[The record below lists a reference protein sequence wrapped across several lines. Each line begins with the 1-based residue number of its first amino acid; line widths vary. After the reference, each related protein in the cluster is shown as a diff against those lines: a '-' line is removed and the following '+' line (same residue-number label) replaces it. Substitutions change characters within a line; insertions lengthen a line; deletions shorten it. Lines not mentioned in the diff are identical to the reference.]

1 MPQIR
6 TPRHRILTLSGV
18 DRHTNLEELIA
29 ILREYPWVE
38 VGLLVSDTS
47 TASRYWN
54 FAEVGRVVD
63 ELWGGLL
70 EGCPDE
76 KVTYA
81 AGPQIA
87 IHVCGG
93 AARQNLLGGGGAA
106 DLCRRLDRIQVNGAV
121 DDDTIEQLLNMWPG
135 TKIITQVK
143 ITDHDLQLPV
153 VRSHVRRSY
162 LVDASGGRGIL
173 PTRWRAPK
181 LDVDPR
187 QAIFTSNV
195 GFAGGLGP
203 MNLREQ
209 LPLIMEQA
217 YHGWWIDMETSLRT
231 DPGPEGRFSLGLA
244 QLAIDCVEKTLDRA
258 LDWRFTLP

>member
-1 MPQIR
+1 MSQTR
-6 TPRHRILTLSGV
+6 QPRHRILTLSGV

-54 FAEVGRVVD
+54 FAEVADVVS
-63 ELWGGLL
+63 ELWSGLQDKERL
-70 EGCPDE
+70 A
-76 KVTYA
+76 V
-81 AGPQIA
+81 GPQVA
-87 IHVCGG
+87 IHVCGS
-93 AARQNLLGGGGAA
+93 AARENLLRGGEAA

-121 DDDTIEQLLNMWPG
+121 DDDTIKQLLNMWPG

-173 PTRWRAPK
+173 PARWRAPR